1 MSDVSRT
8 ARDGART
15 VGEVLRRSTDHLAEK
30 GSETPR
36 LDAELLL
43 AHVLGVARI
52 DLYLDLERPLA
63 ASELDAARAL
73 VSRRAAR
80 EPLQYVIGEWGFRR
94 LTLRVD
100 RRALIPRP
108 ETETV
113 VERCLALLAGR
124 EAPRVLDVGTGSGAI
139 ALAIA
144 DEHPGARVSGI
155 DVSGDAL
162 ALARENAVQTG
173 LDIELLERDVFQGLP
188 EGPWE
193 LVVSN
198 PPYVDPGDRA
208 TLQPEVRDW
217 EPDTAL
223 FGRDVTATV
232 AARAVGVLVDG
243 GALVLEVGDGQAQAT
258 AALLSSLGYADVRTT
273 PDLAGR
279 DRVVEGRR

>member
-1 MSDVSRT
+1 MTSRELLGSAT
-8 ARDGART
+8 AELEQAGCP
-15 VGEVLRRSTDHLAEK
+15 S
-30 GSETPR
+30 PR
-36 LDAELLL
+36 VDAEWLL
-43 AHVLGVARI
+43 AHALRMTRSELYADGDHPLSAADQERFGELVAR
-52 DLYLDLERPLA
+52 R
-63 ASELDAARAL
+63 AR
-73 VSRRAAR
+73 R
-80 EPLQYVIGEWGFRR
+80 EPLAYVLGEWGFRR

-100 RRALIPRP
+100 SRVLVPRP
-108 ETETV
+108 ETESV
-113 VERCLALLAGR
+113 VERCLELLAGSV
-124 EAPRVLDVGTGSGAI
+124 EPRVLDVGVGSGAI

-232 AARAVGVLVDG
+232 AAAAVDVLIDG

-258 AALLSSLGYADVRTT
+258 AALLASLGYAEVRTT